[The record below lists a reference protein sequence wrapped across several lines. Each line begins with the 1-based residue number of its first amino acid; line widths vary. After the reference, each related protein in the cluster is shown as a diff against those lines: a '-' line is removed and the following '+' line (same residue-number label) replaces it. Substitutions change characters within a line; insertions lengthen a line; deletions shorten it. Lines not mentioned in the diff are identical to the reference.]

1 MYELYVICK
10 IKENV
15 TENGLVKKK
24 KKKASLTE
32 KA

>member
-1 MYELYVICK
+1 MYVLYVICK

-24 KKKASLTE
+24 FVGSARP
-32 KA
+32 